1 MEIRRNI
8 LLFRKLVQQLL
19 PALLL
24 LFVTVNVH
32 AQPPVKSLVVKNG
45 HIYITLSKSLPQAS
59 LDSFIVKYD
68 LQELDLKTFLKTNR
82 PDSLL
87 KLGWQVQLNN
97 GELLVLSKS
106 MQPVEKINDPVEK
119 IMFSLKTYLGLNGTA
134 NKEPMYGYNR
144 FIRKYP
150 FAVKDSLVTFF
161 LRNNK
166 KAGRVMLAGT
176 FNNWNPDAFAMRQV
190 DSGWI
195 AVVKLGAGKHYYKF
209 IVDGKWTI
217 DTDNRIVENDGE
229 GNDNSVYYKTNI
241 VFALAGNTQAKKMM
255 VAGSFNNWNPGE
267 IALERTTYGW
277 EKPVYLAPGT
287 HTYRFIADGRWFAD
301 PANQER
307 FPNEMNEYNSVK
319 TVGDPYLFS
328 LKGYTAA
335 KKVILMGS
343 FNQWRNF
350 ELPMKKT
357 NSGWELP
364 YVLGHGN
371 YEYIYEVDGKKI
383 ADPATGKEWPNQVL
397 VIAPNQTFRLKGYAN
412 AKAVYLA
419 GDFNNWSPNSFAMKR
434 VGDEWVIQQHL
445 ASGKHVYKFVVDGKW
460 IVDPANKLR
469 EPNEFHEENS
479 VIWMKE

>member
-1 MEIRRNI
+1 MEVTVTINRY
-8 LLFRKLVQQLL
+8 RKLMQYLL
-19 PALLL
+19 PFLLL
-24 LFVTVNVH
+24 LAVAGNAD
-32 AQPPVKSLVVKNG
+32 AQPPIKAFVVKKGN
-45 HIYITLSKSLPQAS
+45 IYITLSKNLPVSS
-59 LDSFIVKYD
+59 LDSFIVQYD

-82 PDSLL
+82 PDSLV

-97 GELLVLSKS
+97 GEMLVLSKP
-106 MQPVEKINDPVEK
+106 MKPVEKINDPVEK

-134 NKEPMYGYNR
+134 NKEPTYGYNR

-166 KAGRVMLAGT
+166 NARKVMLAGT
-176 FNNWNPDAFAMRQV
+176 FNNWNPDAFAMQRV
-190 DSGWI
+190 DSGWV
-195 AVVKLGAGKHYYKF
+195 AVVKLGEGKHYYKF

-217 DTDNRIVENDGE
+217 DTDNKIVENDGE

-267 IALERTTYGW
+267 IALEHTTYGW

-319 TVGDPYLFS
+319 TVGAPYLFS
-328 LKGYTAA
+328 LKGFTAA
-335 KKVILMGS
+335 KKVMLMGS

-350 ELPMKKT
+350 ELLMKKT
-357 NSGWELP
+357 NNGWELP

-383 ADPATGKEWPNQVL
+383 TDPATGKEWPNQVL
-397 VIAPNQTFRLKGYAN
+397 VIAPNQTFRLKEYAN

-434 VGDEWVIQQHL
+434 VGNEWVIQQHL
-445 ASGKHVYKFVVDGKW
+445 APGKHVYKFVVDGKW